1 MDQQY
6 DDTNR
11 GALFPPRE
19 NNVLVG
25 QGKLNNNGAEE
36 YHVIVKATLPSGKVI
51 REVYKKVGVLFEN
64 DNQNPKAPHLSGDY
78 EGRRLAVWFATSQ
91 AGQDYMDAKIG
102 DKTPMQSSP
111 PISNGTNEYEQVK
124 NGTKSLDQ
132 VVNNVISDKGEPDL
146 VDEIPF

>member
-6 DDTNR
+6 DDTDR

-78 EGRRLAVWFATSQ
+78 GDKRLAVWFATSK

-111 PISNGTNEYEQVK
+111 PASNEYEQAK
-124 NGTKSLDQ
+124 NGTISLNQ
-132 VVNNVISDKGEPDL
+132 AVNNVMEEPDL

>member
-11 GALFPPRE
+11 GAFFAPRE

-64 DNQNPKAPHLSGDY
+64 ESQNPKAPHLSGDY
-78 EGRRLAVWFATSQ
+78 EDRRLAIWFATSQ
-91 AGQDYMDAKIG
+91 AGNDYMDAKVS
-102 DKTPMQSSP
+102 DKTANGSPQSFTGS
-111 PISNGTNEYEQVK
+111 SNQSGDMKYGSGNIEEFT
-124 NGTKSLDQ
+124 
-132 VVNNVISDKGEPDL
+132 
-146 VDEIPF
+146 DEVPF

>member
-11 GALFPPRE
+11 GAFFHPKP
-19 NNVLVG
+19 NNTFIG
-25 QGKLNNNGAEE
+25 SGKLNVDGDEE
-36 YHVIVKATLPSGKVI
+36 YHVIVKAILPSGKVI

-78 EGRRLAVWFATSQ
+78 EDRRLAIWFATSQ
-91 AGQDYMDAKIG
+91 AGKDYMDAKIG

-111 PISNGTNEYEQVK
+111 PASNEYEQAK
-124 NGTKSLDQ
+124 NGTISLNQ
-132 VVNNVISDKGEPDL
+132 AVNNVMEEPDL

>member
-11 GALFPPRE
+11 GALFPPRD

-25 QGKLNNNGAEE
+25 QGKLNNNGNEE

-78 EGRRLAVWFATSQ
+78 EDRRLAIWFATSQ
-91 AGQDYMDAKIG
+91 SGKDYMDAKIG

-111 PISNGTNEYEQVK
+111 PISNGPNEYEQVK

-132 VVNNVISDKGEPDL
+132 VVNNVIGEPDL